1 MKSIVEWSNDE
12 ARLARRANRETGFSL
27 IEMIVMLVILSILV
41 GLAMPIA
48 RTEAKRRREGQL
60 RYALSEMRRAL
71 DGYKADC
78 ERGLVGPLDR
88 RQDDDC
94 YPLKLATLVEG
105 IHPPNSTKTIRYL
118 RVVPVDP
125 MMGNTEWGIRSTQD
139 DPDSTS
145 WGGQNIW
152 DVYSMSEG
160 TALNGSKYREW

>member
-1 MKSIVEWSNDE
+1 MKPHVTGRICLREHGRE
-12 ARLARRANRETGFSL
+12 AGFSL
-27 IEMIVMLVILSILV
+27 LELIVALAILTILV

-48 RTEAKRRREGQL
+48 RTEATRRKESQL
-60 RYALSEMRRAL
+60 RYALSELRRGL

-94 YPLKLATLVEG
+94 YPLKLETLVDG

-118 RVVPVDP
+118 RAIPIDP
-125 MMGNTEWGIRSTQD
+125 MTGTNEWGIRSTQD
-139 DPDSTS
+139 EPDSVT

-152 DVYSMSEG
+152 DVYSLSQA
-160 TALNGSKYREW
+160 TALNGTKYREW

>member
-1 MKSIVEWSNDE
+1 MRVTGRGSRS
-12 ARLARRANRETGFSL
+12 LSARRKRKESGFTL
-27 IEMIVMLVILSILV
+27 IELIVALVILTILV
-41 GLAMPIA
+41 GLALPIA
-48 RTEAKRRREGQL
+48 RTEAKRRKEGQL
-60 RYALSEMRRAL
+60 RYALSELRRAL

-94 YPLKLATLVEG
+94 FPMKLETLVEG

-118 RVVPVDP
+118 RMIPVDP
-125 MMGNTEWGIRSTQD
+125 ITGTSEWGTRSTQD
-139 DPDSTS
+139 EPDSVN

-152 DVYSMSEG
+152 DVYSLSQQ

>member
-1 MKSIVEWSNDE
+1 MEVNAVRASNVTRHRQRE
-12 ARLARRANRETGFSL
+12 AGFSL
-27 IEMIVMLVILSILV
+27 IELIVTLVILTILV

-48 RTEAKRRREGQL
+48 RTEATRRKEGQL

-94 YPLKLATLVEG
+94 YPLKLETLVEG

-118 RVVPVDP
+118 RAVPIDP
-125 MMGNTEWGIRSTQD
+125 MTGTREWGIRSTQD
-139 DPDSTS
+139 SPDSTA

-152 DVYSMSEG
+152 DVYSASQA